1 MLKPAI
7 ISELQLGSI
16 KNTEEGI
23 IFAQKRIRELENT
36 LLYLDELLDKSLYLF
51 INHMK
56 DRQQRIFIESINL
69 LNRRIYSLNKLSE
82 KIAKKLDISFSTA
95 KWNITRFRDLG
106 LFETNGQ
113 RGDTN
118 TTIATTELGKTLYSA
133 FARSQSNNL

>member
-1 MLKPAI
+1 M
-7 ISELQLGSI
+7 SE
-16 KNTEEGI
+16 KTEEGI

-82 KIAKKLDISFSTA
+82 KIAKKLDISFSTT